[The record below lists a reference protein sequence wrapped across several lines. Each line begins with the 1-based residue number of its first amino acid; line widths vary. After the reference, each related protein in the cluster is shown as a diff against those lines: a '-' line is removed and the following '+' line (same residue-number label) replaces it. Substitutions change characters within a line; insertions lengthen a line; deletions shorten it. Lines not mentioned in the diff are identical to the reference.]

1 MANIASRLGR
11 SSSSCGGEV
20 WIWEGW
26 ILVGGNWMLGMGN
39 MWVREVVIGFVEVL
53 DTSVYCTVI
62 VDSAN
67 SFIWWMAV
75 KQDNAHDGPDTQH
88 DNITKWMSVATCTS
102 AGFKYS
108 SHRHGWIYQPGILP
122 RFSQPRHTR
131 VMLQCYHQWVPLH
144 HFLGWHGID
153 V

>member
-1 MANIASRLGR
+1 MKLDLGGLDFGWGKLDVGDGKHVGK
-11 SSSSCGGEV
+11 GG
-20 WIWEGW
+20 
-26 ILVGGNWMLGMGN
+26 
-39 MWVREVVIGFVEVL
+39 VVIGFVEVL

-108 SHRHGWIYQPGILP
+108 SHRHG
-122 RFSQPRHTR
+122 
-131 VMLQCYHQWVPLH
+131 
-144 HFLGWHGID
+144 
-153 V
+153 